1 MRKKQLPQKQI
12 RTSEKVESG
21 VLQAASFGQAMWR
34 RDYQLQAWRLNNSS
48 LAVRA
53 AIKLSDAATLT
64 GRGLLST
71 PVVNEFSLYYFAGI
85 PIASDFSAARVD
97 SLMVKRSQYLY
108 FCLQVYS
115 LC

>member
-1 MRKKQLPQKQI
+1 
-12 RTSEKVESG
+12 
-21 VLQAASFGQAMWR
+21 VLQGASFVVAMWL

-71 PVVNEFSLYYFAGI
+71 PVVSKFNLYYLTGI
-85 PIASDFSAARVD
+85 PIASDFSASHAD
-97 SLMVKRSQYLY
+97 SMMITRSKYLHFR
-108 FCLQVYS
+108 FCVNIQL
-115 LC
+115 